1 MNGTRTCRVLK
12 CRGDACE
19 AVDDVVAEE
28 RRLRVSINGHE
39 RLSLYCTPLM
49 VRELVVGLIMTEGI
63 AEGICTDRMSI
74 VYGEDIRVDVAAEGP
89 VKTEGASITSGCV
102 GGITYQKKHTD
113 AAREDPFRLE
123 REQLRSLFHRFQKRS
138 DLYNTTGCIHSAA
151 LTDDEE
157 ILVFAEDIGRHNAVD
172 KVIGYTILEGQEFSG
187 RAMLASGRLSS
198 EIVSKC
204 ARWGVPLVASRT
216 APTALALSIA
226 EQSGVTVAGF
236 VRGERL
242 NVYTHSER
250 IIP

>member
-1 MNGTRTCRVLK
+1 MNGTRTCRVTK
-12 CRGDACE
+12 CCGDTCKS
-19 AVDDVVAEE
+19 VDDVVAEE
-28 RRLRVSINGHE
+28 RRLRISINGTE

-63 AEGICTDRMSI
+63 AQGICSERMSI
-74 VYGEDIRVDVAAEGP
+74 VYGEDICVDVPAEGP
-89 VKTEGASITSGCV
+89 VKTGGGSITSGCV
-102 GGITYQKKHTD
+102 GGISYQKKHTD
-113 AAREDPFRLE
+113 AARDDSFRLG
-123 REQLRSLFHRFQKRS
+123 REKLRALFQRFQKRS
-138 DLYNTTGCIHSAA
+138 ELYNATGCIHSAA
-151 LTDDEE
+151 LADTEDL
-157 ILVFAEDIGRHNAVD
+157 LVFAEDIGRHNAVD
-172 KVIGYTILEGQEFSG
+172 KVIGCAILEGRTFSG

-226 EQSGVTVAGF
+226 EESGVTVAGF

-242 NVYTHSER
+242 NVYTHPER